1 MNEVIK
7 KVKLEEQKN
16 YELKEK
22 QLALT
27 NLEKIK

>member
-7 KVKLEEQKN
+7 KVRLEEQKN

-22 QLALT
+22 QLSLA
-27 NLEKIK
+27 NLEKMK